1 MAALRWLAELSYE
14 DADTFGAK
22 AANLGELMRIGV
34 PVPPGF
40 AISAD
45 AYLDAMQEGGVRDE
59 LRAVLAGATAHV
71 DDDPRVFAASAERL
85 RALVRKAGLPSALRD
100 AVLGAY
106 HRLGDRVPVA
116 VRSSAPGED
125 TAAFSF
131 AGMHDTYTNVIG
143 DDNLLD
149 CVVECWTSLYGERV
163 IAYRAN
169 NGGRAEPTL
178 AIVVQV
184 MVDADAAGVMFT
196 ADPTTRDVDRIVIE
210 AGLGLGEVVMAGEVE
225 PDMYV
230 VAGRGSRLVE
240 VRVGHQTHLARAT
253 AMGTVERVNLAP
265 QHSRRRVLADDQV
278 IALAQLGATVDAHA
292 GRPQD
297 IEWAISGPSTYV
309 VQTRPITAVDVPS
322 GEPLGAVGPEL
333 TRGLAA
339 APGVATGHVRIL
351 MSPEHWRRLN
361 PGDVLV
367 APMANPEWLP
377 AVRRSGALVTDSG
390 GLTCH
395 GAIVARELGVPCVV
409 ATRIGTTRLRDGE
422 LVTVDGTRGLV
433 LAAAPMGA

>member
-1 MAALRWLAELSYE
+1 MARLEWLADLSRE
-14 DADTFGAK
+14 DAHTFGAK
-22 AANLGELMRIGV
+22 AANLGELMRIGL

-40 AISAD
+40 AVSAD

-71 DDDPRVFAASAERL
+71 DDDPRLFAASAERL

-100 AVLGAY
+100 EVLDTY
-106 HRLGDRVPVA
+106 HRLGDLVPVA

-125 TAAFSF
+125 TATLSF
-131 AGMHDTYTNVIG
+131 AGMHDSYTNVIG

-149 CVVECWTSLYGERV
+149 CVVDCWTSLYGERV

-169 NGGRAEPTL
+169 HAVRAEPAL
-178 AIVVQV
+178 AVLVQV

-196 ADPTTRDVDRIVIE
+196 ADPTTRDRDRIVIE

-230 VAGRGSRLVE
+230 VASRDSRLLE
-240 VRVGHQTHLARAT
+240 VRVGHQAHMARAT
-253 AMGTVERVNLAP
+253 AAGTVERVDLAP
-265 QHSRRRVLADDQV
+265 EESRSRVLTDDQI
-278 IALAQLGATVDAHA
+278 IALAQLGTAVDAHA

-297 IEWAISGPSTYV
+297 VEWAISDRSTYV
-309 VQTRPITAVDVPS
+309 VQTRPITAVDIPS
-322 GEPLGAVGPEL
+322 GGPLGAVGPEL
-333 TRGLAA
+333 VHGLAA

-361 PGDVLV
+361 AGDVLV
-367 APMANPEWLP
+367 APMASPDWLP
-377 AVRRSGALVTDSG
+377 AVRRAGALVTDSG

-395 GAIVARELGVPCVV
+395 GAIVARELGVPCVL
-409 ATRIGTTRLRDGE
+409 ATRIGTARLRDGE
-422 LVTVDGTRGLV
+422 LVTVDGTRGVV
-433 LAAAPMGA
+433 LTAATQGD